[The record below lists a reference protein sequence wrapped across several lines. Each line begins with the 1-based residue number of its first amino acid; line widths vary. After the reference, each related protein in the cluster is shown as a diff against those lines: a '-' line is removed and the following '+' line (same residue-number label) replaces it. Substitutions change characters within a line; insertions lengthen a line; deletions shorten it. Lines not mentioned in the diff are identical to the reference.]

1 MSCFLL
7 YFSRLVAYDFL
18 YEKILRQRKSAV
30 LFDKKTAFRP
40 LSFHD
45 LFSFTIY
52 SLIPAAENF
61 PPPDAV
67 LPLPLRLKP
76 RKLFEPKAA

>member
-7 YFSRLVAYDFL
+7 YFSRLVANDFL

-45 LFSFTIY
+45 LFSLF
-52 SLIPAAENF
+52 PAAENF
-61 PPPDAV
+61 PPPHAV

>member
-40 LSFHD
+40 PSFHD

-52 SLIPAAENF
+52 SLYSPQ
-61 PPPDAV
+61 
-67 LPLPLRLKP
+67 LRIFLRHMLSSP
-76 RKLFEPKAA
+76 FLCG

>member
-30 LFDKKTAFRP
+30 LFDKKTAFSP
-40 LSFHD
+40 F
-45 LFSFTIY
+45 LFMIY
-52 SLIPAAENF
+52 SPSQSILSIP
-61 PPPDAV
+61 
-67 LPLPLRLKP
+67 RS
-76 RKLFEPKAA
+76 